1 MAMDGV
7 GQQAYCAFNGD
18 ADGLC
23 ALQQLRLAGELP
35 ADVHLVSGV
44 KRDIAL
50 LERVQAGAGDRV
62 TVLDIA
68 HDSNRVDV
76 ARLLAAGAQVRY
88 FDHHFAGEL
97 PEHPAFVS
105 FIDTDAQV
113 CTSLL
118 VDRFLG
124 GRFHRWAVAAAFGD
138 GMPGPARAL
147 AQRHGLSEGDSAALA
162 ELGLLLNYN
171 AYGEQL
177 DDLHFDPLELA
188 GQLLPYADP
197 LDFVRDSPS
206 FARLREG
213 HAADMAAAAAL
224 QPWREGAGARLY
236 RLPAKPWARRVSGVL
251 ANQLAAD
258 DPQRAL
264 GLLSARSD
272 GDWTF
277 SLRVPADAVL
287 EADDFCR
294 RYPSGGGRKR
304 AAGINRLPGAALED
318 FVAAFLA
325 GYPGPA
331 VPRASA

>member
-7 GQQAYCAFNGD
+7 GAYCAFNGD

-35 ADVHLVSGV
+35 AGVRLVSGV

-50 LERVQAGAGDRV
+50 LQRVQAGAGEQV

-68 HDSNRVDV
+68 HDSNRAEV
-76 ARLLAAGAQVRY
+76 ARLLAGGVRVRY

-97 PEHPAFVS
+97 PEHPAFES

-147 AQRHGLSEGDSAALA
+147 AQRHGLSEADTAALA
-162 ELGLLLNYN
+162 ELGELLNYN
-171 AYGEQL
+171 AYGERL
-177 DDLHFDPLELA
+177 DDLHFDPLALA
-188 GQLLPYADP
+188 AELLPYADP
-197 LDFVRDSPS
+197 LDFVRDSSS

-224 QPWREGAGARLY
+224 HPWQEGPGARLY
-236 RLPAKPWARRVSGVL
+236 RLPAEPWARRVSGVL
-251 ANQLAAD
+251 ANRLAAD
-258 DPQRAL
+258 DPQRTL
-264 GLLSARSD
+264 GLLSPRSD
-272 GDWTF
+272 GDWQF
-277 SLRVPADAVL
+277 SLRVPADAPL
-287 EADDFCR
+287 SADAFCR
-294 RYPSGGGRKR
+294 RYPSGGGRQR
-304 AAGINRLPGAALED
+304 AAGINRLPDEALGD
-318 FVAAFLA
+318 FVAALLA
-325 GYPGPA
+325 GY
-331 VPRASA
+331 S

>member
-7 GQQAYCAFNGD
+7 GRQAYCAFNGD

-35 ADVHLVSGV
+35 AEVRLVSGV

-50 LERVQAGAGDRV
+50 LQQVQAGAGEQV

-68 HDSNRVDV
+68 HDSNRADV
-76 ARLLAAGAQVRY
+76 TRLLAAGARVRY

-97 PEHPAFVS
+97 PEHPAFES
-105 FIDTDAQV
+105 YIDTDAQV

-124 GRFHRWAVAAAFGD
+124 GSFHRWAVAAAFGD

-147 AQRHGLSEGDSAALA
+147 ARRHGLGESETALLA
-162 ELGLLLNYN
+162 KLGLLLNYN

-188 GQLLPYADP
+188 AELLPYADP
-197 LDFVRDSPS
+197 LDFVRDSRS
-206 FARLREG
+206 FQRLRDG
-213 HAADMAAAAAL
+213 HAADMAEAAAL
-224 QPWREGAGARLY
+224 RPWREGPGARLY
-236 RLPAKPWARRVSGVL
+236 RLPAAPWARRVSGVL

-277 SLRVPADAVL
+277 SLRVPADAML
-287 EADDFCR
+287 SADAFCR
-294 RYPSGGGRKR
+294 RYPSGGGRQR
-304 AAGINRLPGAALED
+304 AAGINRLPDEALED
-318 FVAAFLA
+318 FVAALLA
-325 GYPGPA
+325 GY
-331 VPRASA
+331 S

>member
-7 GQQAYCAFNGD
+7 GRQAYCAFNGD

-35 ADVHLVSGV
+35 AEVRLVSGV

-50 LERVQAGAGDRV
+50 LQRVQAGAGERV

-68 HDSNRVDV
+68 HDSNRADV
-76 ARLLAAGAQVRY
+76 ARLLAAGASVRY

-97 PEHPAFVS
+97 PEHPAFES

-138 GMPGPARAL
+138 GMPGPAHRL
-147 AQRHGLSEGDSAALA
+147 AQRHGLSEGDTAALA
-162 ELGLLLNYN
+162 ELGELLNYN
-171 AYGEQL
+171 AYGECL
-177 DDLHFDPLELA
+177 DDLHFDPLALA
-188 GQLLPYADP
+188 EQLLPYADP

-206 FARLREG
+206 FARLRAG
-213 HAADMAAAAAL
+213 HAADMAAAASL

-236 RLPAKPWARRVSGVL
+236 RLPAEPWARRVSGVL
-251 ANQLAAD
+251 ANQLAAG

-264 GLLSARSD
+264 GLLSVRSD

-277 SLRVPADAVL
+277 SLRVPADATL
-287 EADDFCR
+287 SADAFCR
-294 RYPSGGGRKR
+294 RYPGGGGRMR
-304 AAGINRLPGAALED
+304 AAGINRLPDEALED
-318 FVAAFLA
+318 FVAALLA
-325 GYPGPA
+325 GYP
-331 VPRASA
+331 